1 MQKVTIYC
9 DRCGREIEEPYKI
22 IGHKIDKNTGDYL
35 TDEGDKLD
43 FCRWCFES
51 IMSDIT
57 DNIRGGFEDILEE
70 SAELEAELDELPFCD
85 PEDDLEDEEPKEDP
99 EVKEKIERRLPMN
112 FKQLDIGK
120 MKSLRRAGWSLKN
133 IADEMGCAP
142 QTVANKLKKEGM
154 R

>member
-1 MQKVTIYC
+1 MQKVTFYC

-22 IGHKIDKNTGDYL
+22 IGHKIDRHTGDYL

-43 FCRWCFES
+43 FCRRCFES

-57 DNIRGGFEDILEE
+57 DNIMGDFEEVEE
-70 SAELEAELDELPFCD
+70 DDELPFCD
-85 PEDDLEDEEPKEDP
+85 PEDDLEEEEPEEDP
-99 EVKEKIERRLPMN
+99 EIKAKIERRLPMN
-112 FKQLDIGK
+112 FKKLDIGK

-133 IADEMGCAP
+133 IADKMGCAP

-154 R
+154 K